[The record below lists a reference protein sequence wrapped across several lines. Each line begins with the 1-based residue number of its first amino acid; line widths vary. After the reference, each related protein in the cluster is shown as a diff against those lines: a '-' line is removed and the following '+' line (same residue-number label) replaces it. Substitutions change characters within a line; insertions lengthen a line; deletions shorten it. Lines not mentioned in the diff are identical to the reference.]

1 MFVLIATILT
11 AIKDS
16 RKPVASKLSWLAWQ
30 DAPIVP
36 RAYPF
41 CHATAVL
48 FQVTSVWLT
57 VAFAADRYLMICHPF
72 WAKRWC
78 TIKLAKIVII
88 IIYVFSVIYSIPR
101 YFEYQIFEVQ
111 LPMNA
116 IDWNLHDNNNNNDN
130 NAVQIDENL
139 RNTNVVFV
147 QNLSTSFNTTSSA
160 STAPLSHISPD
171 MNITSL
177 YGDFSYSMKTI
188 PVIWYRLSEFGQ
200 SEQFRKVYHLWSWV
214 LLVVGIPFV
223 SIAIMNTFLIL
234 EVRKSSRKCVDQLKK
249 REFRRQD
256 TNIMLIGVI
265 VIFFIC
271 QLPAA
276 VSHIAWGLITLEA
289 GSGMSWFLLNEI
301 GNLLIVVNSAINL
314 LPYYIFSRKFRRH
327 FVRTFWPYRCIR
339 DNGLHCIYIPEWATR
354 SMNHYDDAED
364 SEMAG
369 TSTLHNYHPRMNMR
383 NFSNYRLSIHRNNS
397 SSYRPRPSLPSNI
410 RTSSCESQKLF
421 SHIFRPVFYNTRRK
435 KSKAASLSCE
445 SKPTLQMQMQDREK
459 A

>member
-1 MFVLIATILT
+1 MF
-11 AIKDS
+11 
-16 RKPVASKLSWLAWQ
+16 SKLFGYTSC
-30 DAPIVP
+30 I
-36 RAYPF
+36 
-41 CHATAVL
+41 H

-116 IDWNLHDNNNNNDN
+116 IDWNLHDNNNNNNNDN

-147 QNLSTSFNTTSSA
+147 QNLSTSFNTTSSS
-160 STAPLSHISPD
+160 STAPPSHISPD

-271 QLPAA
+271 QVLF
-276 VSHIAWGLITLEA
+276 
-289 GSGMSWFLLNEI
+289 GMYVPMNE
-301 GNLLIVVNSAINL
+301 
-314 LPYYIFSRKFRRH
+314 
-327 FVRTFWPYRCIR
+327 
-339 DNGLHCIYIPEWATR
+339 
-354 SMNHYDDAED
+354 
-364 SEMAG
+364 
-369 TSTLHNYHPRMNMR
+369 
-383 NFSNYRLSIHRNNS
+383 
-397 SSYRPRPSLPSNI
+397 
-410 RTSSCESQKLF
+410 
-421 SHIFRPVFYNTRRK
+421 
-435 KSKAASLSCE
+435 
-445 SKPTLQMQMQDREK
+445 
-459 A
+459 